1 MGAPGL
7 GRSFQAG
14 ELHLVSLKCQNQIRC
29 QITLKSG
36 LCCVPGHCLEMENMA
51 LGFLLKM
58 ASCMWIICKGPL

>member
-29 QITLKSG
+29 QITLKSV
-36 LCCVPGHCLEMENMA
+36 LCCVPGHCLEKEKHGSRIFTENGI
-51 LGFLLKM
+51 LYVDYL
-58 ASCMWIICKGPL
+58 